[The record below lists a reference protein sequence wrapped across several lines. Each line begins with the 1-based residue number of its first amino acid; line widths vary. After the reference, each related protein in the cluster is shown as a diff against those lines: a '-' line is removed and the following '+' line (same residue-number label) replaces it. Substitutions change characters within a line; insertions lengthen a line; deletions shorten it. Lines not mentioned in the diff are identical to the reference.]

1 MAALNRRQIL
11 NIFLLYLKNRR
22 KKVSLMNKAI
32 RILLHFE
39 EKRNLTVRQCLLHI
53 EAILLLVQEH
63 EEVKRREKRKARS
76 CRRFLRN
83 TGWWDLVRDTYSPE
97 KFYETLRMSLA
108 TFNHILVRIHD
119 KLLKKTVTEEPIPP
133 DFRLAMTIY
142 KLARGDYNYTIGE
155 MCGLA
160 KSTVCVIVT
169 ETCSAII
176 NTLWDDTVK
185 KYFPTSRDDFKESM
199 AKFGEE
205 WQFPYAFAAA
215 DGSHL
220 PIKCPKGGAQAMKQY
235 FNFKGFYSIVLM
247 ALVDAEYI
255 FIWASVGAP
264 GNTHDSTLM
273 QSTELWDRIVAGNVI
288 PNIVQQIENVDIP
301 PLILGD
307 GAFPLRTWIMKP
319 HGDAVLPEDKRS
331 FNYRHSRARLVTEG
345 AFGRLKCRFR
355 VLFRK
360 CESNKETVK
369 LYGLASVVLHNL
381 CIELGDLVPRKF
393 DLTLDH
399 AANKRL
405 SSEEVRDVL
414 ALRNTKQKNFEI
426 NKKSAPLQSEMLL
439 PKPYGKKTKILNNVI
454 CNFYF
459 FSVFFCLKIK

>member
-11 NIFLLYLKNRR
+11 NIFLIYLKNRR

-32 RILLHFE
+32 AILLHFE
-39 EKRNLTVRQCLLHI
+39 EKRNLIVRQCLLHI

-63 EEVKRREKRKARS
+63 EEINRRERRKARS
-76 CRRFLRN
+76 CRRSLHN

-97 KFYETLRMSLA
+97 RFYETLRMSRA

-133 DFRLAMTIY
+133 DFRLAITIY
-142 KLARGDYNYTIGE
+142 KLARGDYIYTIGE

-160 KSTVCVIVT
+160 KSTVCVIVI

-205 WQFPYAFAAA
+205 WQFPYAFAAV

-247 ALVDAEYI
+247 ALVDAEYR

-273 QSTELWDRIVAGNVI
+273 QSTELWDRTVAENVI
-288 PNIVQQIENVDIP
+288 PNIAQQIENVDIP

-319 HGDAVLPEDKRS
+319 HGDAVLPEDKRY
-331 FNYRHSRARLVTEG
+331 FNYRHSRARLVIEG
-345 AFGRLKCRFR
+345 AFGRLKSRFR

-369 LYGLASVVLHNL
+369 LYGLASVVLHDL

-393 DLTLDH
+393 DLTLDY

-405 SSEEVRDVL
+405 SPEEVKDMFLHSETRNKRI
-414 ALRNTKQKNFEI
+414 LRLTKNLL
-426 NKKSAPLQSEMLL
+426 PLQTEMLL
-439 PKPYGKKTKILNNVI
+439 SKPYGKKTKILNNVI
-454 CNFYF
+454 CNFYI
-459 FSVFFCLKIK
+459 FSVFFSV

>member
-1 MAALNRRQIL
+1 MWN
-11 NIFLLYLKNRR
+11 
-22 KKVSLMNKAI
+22 
-32 RILLHFE
+32 
-39 EKRNLTVRQCLLHI
+39 
-53 EAILLLVQEH
+53 
-63 EEVKRREKRKARS
+63 
-76 CRRFLRN
+76 
-83 TGWWDLVRDTYSPE
+83 
-97 KFYETLRMSLA
+97 
-108 TFNHILVRIHD
+108 
-119 KLLKKTVTEEPIPP
+119 
-133 DFRLAMTIY
+133 
-142 KLARGDYNYTIGE
+142 
-155 MCGLA
+155 
-160 KSTVCVIVT
+160 
-169 ETCSAII
+169 
-176 NTLWDDTVK
+176 DTVK

-205 WQFPYAFAAA
+205 WQFPYAFAAV

-247 ALVDAEYI
+247 ALVDAEYR

-273 QSTELWDRIVAGNVI
+273 QSTELWNRIVTGNVI

-319 HGDAVLPEDKRS
+319 HGDAVLPEDKRY
-331 FNYRHSRARLVTEG
+331 FDYRHSRARLVTEG
-345 AFGRLKCRFR
+345 AFGRHKSRFR

-369 LYGLASVVLHNL
+369 LYELASVVLHNL

-393 DLTLDH
+393 DLRLKKLEMFLHSETR
-399 AANKRL
+399 NKRI
-405 SSEEVRDVL
+405 
-414 ALRNTKQKNFEI
+414 LRLTKNLL
-426 NKKSAPLQSEMLL
+426 PLQSEMPL

-459 FSVFFCLKIK
+459 FSVFFLFKNKSNNKNKVSLVYMSSCICLYVYV

>member
-22 KKVSLMNKAI
+22 KKVSLMNKAMA
-32 RILLHFE
+32 ILLHFE
-39 EKRNLTVRQCLLHI
+39 EKRNLIVRQCLLHI
-53 EAILLLVQEH
+53 EAILLLVQKH
-63 EEVKRREKRKARS
+63 EEVKRRERRKARS

-97 KFYETLRMSLA
+97 RFYETLRMSRA

-133 DFRLAMTIY
+133 DFRLAITTY
-142 KLARGDYNYTIGE
+142 KLARGDYIYTIGE

-160 KSTVCVIVT
+160 KSTVFVIVT

-205 WQFPYAFAAA
+205 WQFPYAFAAV

-220 PIKCPKGGAQAMKQY
+220 PIKCPKGGAQAMNQY

-247 ALVDAEYI
+247 ALVDAEYR

-301 PLILGD
+301 LLILGD

-319 HGDAVLPEDKRS
+319 HGDAVLPEDKRY
-331 FNYRHSRARLVTEG
+331 FNYRHSRTRLVTEG
-345 AFGRLKCRFR
+345 AFGRFKSRFR

-393 DLTLDH
+393 DLTLNH

-405 SSEEVRDVL
+405 SPEEVRDVL

-426 NKKSAPLQSEMLL
+426 NKKSASVAVRNALN
-439 PKPYGKKTKILNNVI
+439 KTLWKENKD
-454 CNFYF
+454 
-459 FSVFFCLKIK
+459 SQ

>member
-22 KKVSLMNKAI
+22 EKVSLMNKAI
-32 RILLHFE
+32 AILLHFE
-39 EKRNLTVRQCLLHI
+39 EKRNLIVRQCLLHI

-63 EEVKRREKRKARS
+63 EEVKGRERRKARS

-97 KFYETLRMSLA
+97 RLYETLRMSRA

-133 DFRLAMTIY
+133 DFRLAITIY
-142 KLARGDYNYTIGE
+142 KLARGDYIYTIGE

-185 KYFPTSRDDFKESM
+185 KYFPISRDDFKESM

-205 WQFPYAFAAA
+205 WQFPYAFAAV

-220 PIKCPKGGAQAMKQY
+220 PIKCLKGGAQAMKQY
-235 FNFKGFYSIVLM
+235 FNFKGFYSIVLT
-247 ALVDAEYI
+247 ALVEAEYR
-255 FIWASVGAP
+255 FIWASVGVP

-273 QSTELWDRIVAGNVI
+273 QSTELWDRIVAGNII

-319 HGDAVLPEDKRS
+319 HGDAVLPEDRRY

-345 AFGRLKCRFR
+345 AFGRLKSRFR

-369 LYGLASVVLHNL
+369 LYGLVSVVLHNL
-381 CIELGDLVPRKF
+381 YIEPGDPKKF

-399 AANKRL
+399 AANKCL
-405 SSEEVRDVL
+405 SLEEVRDVL

-426 NKKSAPLQSEMLL
+426 NKKSASVAVRNALT
-439 PKPYGKKTKILNNVI
+439 KTLWKENKD
-454 CNFYF
+454 F
-459 FSVFFCLKIK
+459 

>member
-1 MAALNRRQIL
+1 ML
-11 NIFLLYLKNRR
+11 
-22 KKVSLMNKAI
+22 
-32 RILLHFE
+32 
-39 EKRNLTVRQCLLHI
+39 
-53 EAILLLVQEH
+53 QEH
-63 EEVKRREKRKARS
+63 EEIKRREERKARS

-97 KFYETLRMSLA
+97 RFYETLRMSRT
-108 TFNHILVRIHD
+108 TFNYILERIHD
-119 KLLKKTVTEEPIPP
+119 KLLKKTVTEAPIPP
-133 DFRLAMTIY
+133 DFRLAITIY
-142 KLARGDYNYTIGE
+142 KLARGDYIFTIGE
-155 MCGLA
+155 MSGLA
-160 KSTVCVIVT
+160 KSTVCVIVK
-169 ETCSAII
+169 ETFSAII
-176 NTLWDDTVK
+176 NTLWDDTVT
-185 KYFPTSRDDFKESM
+185 KYFPTSSDDFEESM

-205 WQFPYAFAAA
+205 WQFPYAFAAV

-220 PIKCPKGGAQAMKQY
+220 PIKCPNGGAQAMKQY

-247 ALVDAEYI
+247 ALVDAEYR

-273 QSTELWDRIVAGNVI
+273 QSTELWDRIVAGKVI
-288 PNIVQQIENVDIP
+288 PNIVQQVENVDIP

-319 HGDAVLPEDKRS
+319 HGDAVLPHDKRY

-345 AFGRLKCRFR
+345 AFGRLKSRFR

-399 AANKRL
+399 ASNKRL
-405 SSEEVRDVL
+405 SPEEVRDVL

-426 NKKSAPLQSEMLL
+426 SKKSASAAVRSAL
-439 PKPYGKKTKILNNVI
+439 TKS
-454 CNFYF
+454 FWKEKED
-459 FSVFFCLKIK
+459 SQ

>member
-1 MAALNRRQIL
+1 
-11 NIFLLYLKNRR
+11 
-22 KKVSLMNKAI
+22 
-32 RILLHFE
+32 
-39 EKRNLTVRQCLLHI
+39 
-53 EAILLLVQEH
+53 
-63 EEVKRREKRKARS
+63 
-76 CRRFLRN
+76 
-83 TGWWDLVRDTYSPE
+83 
-97 KFYETLRMSLA
+97 MSRA

-119 KLLKKTVTEEPIPP
+119 KLLKKTVTEKPIPP
-133 DFRLAMTIY
+133 DFRLAITIY
-142 KLARGDYNYTIGE
+142 KLARGDYIYAIGE

-185 KYFPTSRDDFKESM
+185 KYFPTSRNDFKESM

-205 WQFPYAFAAA
+205 WQFPYAFAAV

-247 ALVDAEYI
+247 ALLDAEYR

-319 HGDAVLPEDKRS
+319 HGDAVLPEDKRY

-345 AFGRLKCRFR
+345 AFGRLKSRFR

-369 LYGLASVVLHNL
+369 LYGLVSVVLHNL
-381 CIELGDLVPRKF
+381 CIEPGDLVPRKF

-405 SSEEVRDVL
+405 SPEEVRDVL

-426 NKKSAPLQSEMLL
+426 NKKSASVAVRSALT
-439 PKPYGKKTKILNNVI
+439 KTLWKENKD
-454 CNFYF
+454 
-459 FSVFFCLKIK
+459 SQ